1 MRKLF
6 LLSALLIGNTTYSQE
21 AFNLTKQVKCG
32 NAEFVMNHFAEKFGE
47 LPIWAGKTYFG
58 THMTLMYNK
67 EKRTW
72 TIVEY
77 EAKIACV
84 IGSGDN
90 SSSPD
95 LGIPTSF

>member
-6 LLSALLIGNTTYSQE
+6 LLSALLIGTTAFSQD

-32 NAEFVMNHFAEKFGE
+32 NAEFVMNHFAENYGE
-47 LPIWAGKTYFG
+47 KPIWVGKTNFN

-90 SSSPD
+90 GSSPD

>member
-6 LLSALLIGNTTYSQE
+6 LLSALLIGTTAFSQD

-32 NAEFVMNHFAEKFGE
+32 NAEFVMNHFADNYGEK
-47 LPIWAGKTYFG
+47 PIWVGRTNSNTY
-58 THMTLMYNK
+58 MTLMFNK

-90 SSSPD
+90 GSSPD
-95 LGIPTSF
+95 LGTPTSF

>member
-1 MRKLF
+1 MRKLI
-6 LLSALLIGNTTYSQE
+6 LLSALLIGTTAFSQE

-47 LPIWAGKTYFG
+47 LPIWVGKTNFG
-58 THMTLMYNK
+58 THMTLMVNK

-84 IGSGDN
+84 IGSGE
-90 SSSPD
+90 SSSSTD
-95 LGIPTSF
+95 IGTPTRF

>member
-1 MRKLF
+1 MCKLI
-6 LLSALLIGNTTYSQE
+6 LLSALLIGTTAFSQE

-32 NAEFVMNHFAEKFGE
+32 NAEFVMNHFADNYGE
-47 LPIWAGKTYFG
+47 FPIWVGRTNSNTY
-58 THMTLMYNK
+58 MTLMFNK

-90 SSSPD
+90 GSSPD
-95 LGIPTSF
+95 LGTPTSF